1 MVALEY
7 LLTKRLIMRPLCNS
21 DWDDILT
28 LHREERVIEPLI
40 DGVPLSYSEIHY
52 YLQYGEHAREAGLPG
67 IMHTTD
73 SETGM
78 FAGVFTLTP
87 IHGENNVD
95 LGARLMPSSWGKGLA
110 VEGGAALLAH
120 AFDELCLDKIT
131 SLTGKK
137 NRTVPFVLAQLG
149 YDFISGEER
158 HGSPAYRFCLTRE
171 KWIKHGNAS
180 LTRRK
185 AMELYREYNLERN

>member
-1 MVALEY
+1 MVALKY
-7 LLTKRLIMRPLCNS
+7 LQTKRLIMRPLCNS

-28 LHREERVIEPLI
+28 LHREERVVRPLI
-40 DGVPLSYSEIHY
+40 DGVPLSYGEIY
-52 YLQYGEHAREAGLPG
+52 DYLKYGEHAREAGLPG

-78 FAGVFTLTP
+78 FAGVFTLAP
-87 IHGENNVD
+87 IHNENNVD

-120 AFDELCLDKIT
+120 AFDELGLDKVT

-149 YDFISGEER
+149 YDFVSQEER
-158 HGSPAYRFCLTRE
+158 HGSLAYRFCITRE
-171 KWIKHGNAS
+171 KWTKHGKSS

-185 AMELYREYNLERN
+185 GMELYRKYNLEPN